1 MKENIKIFYINRKDH
16 LCYSNEEEDEFYKC
30 AMTDISGEN
39 YFDCAEDYYLGI
51 KDFKCSK
58 VEDCNI
64 IEDENRCKE
73 CRENYCL
80 NVKTGLCVFNYDIDE
95 ENQFYY
101 KCKKT
106 NEKGTKCEECE
117 DDYTLDKTG
126 ICV

>member
-1 MKENIKIFYINRKDH
+1 
-16 LCYSNEEEDEFYKC
+16 
-30 AMTDISGEN
+30 MTDISVEN

-64 IEDENRCKE
+64 IEEENRCKE

-80 NVKTGLCVFNYDIDE
+80 NVKIGLCVFNYEIDE

-106 NEKGTKCEECE
+106 NEKGTKYEEFE

-126 ICV
+126 ICI